1 MSDSAGGGEGGGG
14 TAGAGQDA
22 EADSEPPLRPPPS
35 PVAEAA
41 ELGSLLE
48 DAAFPSAKRL
58 KMSEA
63 IKGPLQPHMSQKI
76 PEEVKAQ
83 TDPQQEEDVPP
94 GPGKV
99 SSALCAVKDL
109 HALICLRLES

>member
-1 MSDSAGGGEGGGG
+1 MSDSAGSGEGGGG

-35 PVAEAA
+35 PEGGGA
-41 ELGSLLE
+41 ELGSMSE
-48 DAAFPSAKRL
+48 EAAFPSAKRL

-63 IKGPLQPHMSQKI
+63 AKGPLQPDTSQKMGD
-76 PEEVKAQ
+76 EVKAQ
-83 TDPQQEEDVPP
+83 TDPLQEEDTPA

-99 SSALCAVKDL
+99 YWVPCVS
-109 HALICLRLES
+109 

>member
-14 TAGAGQDA
+14 AAAGAGQDA

-35 PVAEAA
+35 PEVEGA
-41 ELGSLLE
+41 ELGSLSE
-48 DAAFPSAKRL
+48 EAAFPSAKRL

-63 IKGPLQPHMSQKI
+63 IKGPLQPDVSQEI
-76 PEEVKAQ
+76 PGEVKAQ
-83 TDPQQEEDVPP
+83 TDLLQEEDVQL

-99 SSALCAVKDL
+99 SSTLCA
-109 HALICLRLES
+109 S